1 MAENDGQVTEPVTDA
16 EREAE
21 WARLEGEE
29 GQPAKAPDTSE
40 PSDEP
45 GDAGGDGQG
54 GKPPHIDPAAEKPA
68 GSGSSTTD
76 ADLWKDA
83 PEPLRNAFEAERA
96 AREKAD
102 QTIRSN
108 NGRLSAE
115 SRRAAELE
123 AEVLTL
129 RGKTKAEK
137 PAEEAPALPDEARKQ
152 LEEEFPDVAAPLLK
166 VIGSL
171 EAKVAELAAG
181 NASADERRLADVQ
194 LEQQRLYAEEEQKL
208 AGEHSDWRTVAA
220 TPAFAEWA
228 NAQPRAI
235 QEALRRNGTDIVD
248 AAEASLVI
256 GMFKTSAGVG
266 IGKTDER
273 RERQLRGNLMPDAKV
288 PGSTT
293 SATSDREAEWK
304 RLEAVDAAKE
314 ARKK

>member
-1 MAENDGQVTEPVTDA
+1 MAENDGQVAEATDA
-16 EREAE
+16 ERQAE
-21 WARLEGEE
+21 WERLTQEE
-29 GQPAKAPDTSE
+29 GGSPAKAPD
-40 PSDEP
+40 PSDPAEVP
-45 GDAGGDGQG
+45 EAPASGEE
-54 GKPPHIDPAAEKPA
+54 GKDPDRQMPAAERPTGKETSA
-68 GSGSSTTD
+68 TAD
-76 ADLWKDA
+76 DLWKDA
-83 PEPLRNAFEAERA
+83 PEHLRA
-96 AREKAD
+96 AYEAAEESRKKAEN
-102 QTIRSN
+102 QVSRQ

-273 RERQLRGNLMPDAKV
+273 RERQLRGNTMPDAKV

-304 RLEAVDAAKE
+304 RLEAVDAAK
-314 ARKK
+314 ARKQ